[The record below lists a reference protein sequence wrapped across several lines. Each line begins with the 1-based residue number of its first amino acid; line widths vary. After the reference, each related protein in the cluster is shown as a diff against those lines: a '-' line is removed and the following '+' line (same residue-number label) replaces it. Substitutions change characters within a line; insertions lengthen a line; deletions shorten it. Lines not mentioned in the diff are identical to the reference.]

1 MNHLARGDKM
11 AKRLGFGCMR
21 LPLLDK
27 DDQTSFDTET
37 LNKLV
42 DMFLERG
49 FTYFDTAYTY
59 HGFMSEEAIRE
70 ALVKRH
76 NRDEFTLATK
86 LPPRMLKS
94 VEDQDRIFNEQ
105 LENCGVEF
113 FDYYLLHN
121 IGVSAY
127 QQACKYDTFGF
138 ALEKKE
144 EGKIKNLGI
153 SFHATPEL
161 LDEILTAH
169 PELDFVQLQINY
181 IDWENPGIQSKRCYD
196 VARKHNK
203 SIFVMEP
210 CKGGN
215 LALVPEKAEE
225 LMKVY
230 NPEASVASW
239 AIRFAASQE
248 GVMMVLSGMS
258 TMEQVLDNTSYM
270 ADFKPLNEEEYRIIN
285 QVIDIINDNTAIPCT
300 TCRYCVEGC
309 PKNIAIP
316 NYFALYNSAKRA
328 VTDNISSQFVYYLN
342 LTSTHGRASD
352 CIDCK
357 QCEKACPQHLKITE
371 YLKDVSAEFDAG
383 PGLPITR

>member
-1 MNHLARGDKM
+1 M

-42 DMFLERG
+42 DTFLERG

-59 HGFMSEEAIRE
+59 HGFKSEEAIRE

-76 NRDEFTLATK
+76 NRDEFALATK

-94 VEDQDRIFNEQ
+94 VEDQERIFNEQ

-113 FDYYLLHN
+113 FDYFLLHN

-138 ALEKKE
+138 ALNKKE
-144 EGKIKNLGI
+144 EGKIKNFGI
-153 SFHATPEL
+153 SFHDTPEL

-181 IDWENPGIQSKRCYD
+181 IDWENPGIQSRRCYE

-203 SIFVMEP
+203 PVVVMEP

-215 LALVPEKAEE
+215 LALVPEKAEG
-225 LMKVY
+225 LMKEY
-230 NPEASVASW
+230 NQEASTASW

-248 GVMMVLSGMS
+248 GVMMVLSGMN

-270 ADFKPLNEEEYRIIN
+270 ADFKPLNEEEYRIIS
-285 QVIDIINDNTAIPCT
+285 QVIDIINEDTAIPCT

-316 NYFALYNSAKRA
+316 DYFALYNSAKRA
-328 VTDNISSQFVYYLN
+328 ATDNISSQFVYYLN
-342 LTSTHGRASD
+342 LTSNHGKASD

-371 YLKDVSAEFDAG
+371 YLKDVAAEFEAG
-383 PGLPITR
+383 GPALPTK

>member
-1 MNHLARGDKM
+1 M

-27 DDQTSFDTET
+27 DDQTSFDTEA

-42 DMFLERG
+42 DTFLEKG

-59 HGFMSEEAIRE
+59 HGFKSEEAIRE

-86 LPPRMLKS
+86 LPPRMLKA

-127 QQACKYDTFGF
+127 EQACKFDTFGF
-138 ALEKKE
+138 ALKKKE
-144 EGKIKNLGI
+144 EGKIKNLGM
-153 SFHATPEL
+153 SFHDTPEL

-181 IDWENPGIQSKRCYD
+181 IDWENPGIQSRRCHE
-196 VARKHNK
+196 VARKHNMPVV
-203 SIFVMEP
+203 VMEP

-215 LALVPEKAEE
+215 LASVPEKAEE
-225 LMKVY
+225 LMKAY

-270 ADFKPLNEEEYRIIN
+270 ADFKPLDEEEYRIIN
-285 QVIDIINDNTAIPCT
+285 HVIDIINEDTAIPCT
-300 TCRYCVEGC
+300 TCRYCEAGC
-309 PKNIAIP
+309 PENIAIP
-316 NYFALYNSAKRA
+316 DYFALYNSAKRA

-342 LTSTHGRASD
+342 LTSNHGKASD

-371 YLKDVSAEFDAG
+371 YLKDVVKEFEEGG
-383 PGLPITR
+383 PALPTK

>member
-1 MNHLARGDKM
+1 MDHLARGDKM

-27 DDQTSFDTET
+27 DDQTSFDTEA

-42 DMFLERG
+42 DTFLERG

-59 HGFMSEEAIRE
+59 HGFKSEEAIRE

-76 NRDEFTLATK
+76 NRDEFVLVTK

-94 VEDQDRIFNEQ
+94 VEDQERIFNEQ

-121 IGVSAY
+121 IGLSAY

-138 ALEKKE
+138 ALKKKE

-153 SFHATPEL
+153 SFHDTPEL
-161 LDEILTAH
+161 LNEILTAH

-181 IDWENPGIQSKRCYD
+181 IDWENSGIQSRRCYE
-196 VARKHNK
+196 VARRHNK
-203 SIFVMEP
+203 PVVVMEP

-215 LALVPEKAEE
+215 LALVPEKAER
-225 LMKVY
+225 LMKAS
-230 NPEASVASW
+230 NPETSIASW

-270 ADFKPLNEEEYRIIN
+270 ADFKPLNEEEYRIIDR
-285 QVIDIINDNTAIPCT
+285 VIDIINEDTTIPCT
-300 TCRYCVEGC
+300 TCRYCEAGC
-309 PKNIAIP
+309 PENIAIP
-316 NYFALYNSAKRA
+316 DYFALYNSAKRA
-328 VTDNISSQFVYYLN
+328 VTDNVSSQFVYYLN
-342 LTSTHGRASD
+342 LTSNHGKASD

-371 YLKDVSAEFDAG
+371 HLKDVAAEFETGG
-383 PGLPITR
+383 PALPTK

>member
-1 MNHLARGDKM
+1 M
-11 AKRLGFGCMR
+11 AKQLGFGCMR

-42 DMFLERG
+42 DTFLERG

-59 HGFMSEEAIRE
+59 HGFKSERAIRE

-76 NRDEFTLATK
+76 NRDVFTIATK

-105 LENCGVEF
+105 LENCCVEF
-113 FDYYLLHN
+113 FDYFLLHN

-138 ALEKKE
+138 ALKKKE
-144 EGKIKNLGI
+144 EGKIKNFGI
-153 SFHATPEL
+153 SFHDTPEL

-181 IDWENPGIQSKRCYD
+181 IDWENPGIQSRRCYE

-203 SIFVMEP
+203 PIVVMEP

-215 LALVPEKAEE
+215 LALVPEEAEE
-225 LMKVY
+225 LMKAF
-230 NPEASVASW
+230 NPEASIASW

-248 GVMMVLSGMS
+248 GVMMVLSGMN
-258 TMEQVLDNTSYM
+258 TMEQVLDNTAYM

-285 QVIDIINDNTAIPCT
+285 QVIDIINENTAIPCT

-309 PKNIAIP
+309 PMNIAIP
-316 NYFALYNSAKRA
+316 DYFALYNSAKRA

-342 LTSTHGRASD
+342 LTSNHGKASD

-357 QCEKACPQHLKITE
+357 QCEEACPQHLKITE

-383 PGLPITR
+383 PGLPTK

>member
-1 MNHLARGDKM
+1 VDHLARGDKM
-11 AKRLGFGCMR
+11 TKRLGFGCMR

-27 DDQTSFDTET
+27 DDQTSFDTEA

-42 DMFLERG
+42 DIFLERG

-59 HGFMSEEAIRE
+59 HGFKSEEAVRE

-76 NRDEFTLATK
+76 DRDEFTLATK
-86 LPPRMLKS
+86 LPPRMLKA

-127 QQACKYDTFGF
+127 EQACKFDTFGF
-138 ALEKKE
+138 ALKKKE
-144 EGKIKNLGI
+144 EGKIKNMGI
-153 SFHATPEL
+153 SFHDTPEL

-181 IDWENPGIQSKRCYD
+181 IDWENPGIQSKRCYE

-203 SIFVMEP
+203 PIVVMEP

-215 LALVPEKAEE
+215 LASVPEKAEE
-225 LMKVY
+225 LMKAY
-230 NPEASVASW
+230 NPELSIASW

-248 GVMMVLSGMS
+248 GVMMVLSGMN

-270 ADFKPLNEEEYRIIN
+270 ADFKPLNEEEYRTIS
-285 QVIDIINDNTAIPCT
+285 QVIDIINEDTVIPCT
-300 TCRYCVEGC
+300 TCRYCEAGC
-309 PKNIAIP
+309 PENIAIP
-316 NYFALYNSAKRA
+316 DYFALYNSAKRA

-342 LTSTHGRASD
+342 LTSNHGKASD

-357 QCEKACPQHLKITE
+357 QCEKSCPQHLKITE
-371 YLKDVSAEFDAG
+371 YLKDVSAEFEAG
-383 PGLPITR
+383 PGLPTK

>member
-1 MNHLARGDKM
+1 M

-27 DDQTSFDTET
+27 DDQTSFDTEA

-42 DMFLERG
+42 DTFLEKG

-59 HGFMSEEAIRE
+59 HGFKSEEAIRE

-86 LPPRMLKS
+86 LPPRMLKA

-127 QQACKYDTFGF
+127 EQACKFDTFGF
-138 ALEKKE
+138 ALKKKE
-144 EGKIKNLGI
+144 EGKIKNLGM
-153 SFHATPEL
+153 SFHDTPEL

-181 IDWENPGIQSKRCYD
+181 IDWENPGIQSRRCHE
-196 VARKHNK
+196 VARKHNMPVV
-203 SIFVMEP
+203 VMEP

-215 LALVPEKAEE
+215 LASVPEKAEE
-225 LMKVY
+225 LMKAY

-270 ADFKPLNEEEYRIIN
+270 ADFKPLDEEEYRIIN
-285 QVIDIINDNTAIPCT
+285 QVIDIINEDTAIPCT
-300 TCRYCVEGC
+300 TCRYCEAGC
-309 PKNIAIP
+309 PENIAIP
-316 NYFALYNSAKRA
+316 DYFALYNSAKRA

-342 LTSTHGRASD
+342 LTSNHGKASD

-371 YLKDVSAEFDAG
+371 YLKDVVKEFEEGG
-383 PGLPITR
+383 PALPTK